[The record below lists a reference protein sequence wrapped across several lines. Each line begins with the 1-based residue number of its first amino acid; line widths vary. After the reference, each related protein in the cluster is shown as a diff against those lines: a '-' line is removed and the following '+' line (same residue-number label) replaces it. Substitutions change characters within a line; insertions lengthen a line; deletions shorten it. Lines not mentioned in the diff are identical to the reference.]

1 MSVPNTDRAEIARA
15 LAVLH
20 APDSIVELRALF
32 QRGRKRTAA
41 GYFDGEHRAALVDAA
56 VTLNQDGAAVYVN
69 LNPLD
74 PQLLAR
80 YANRVEDFAAA
91 TATDV
96 NVTGRRWLLIDLDP
110 ARPKDTSATDEQLE
124 TAKATARAIYAELQ
138 ERGWTKPIA
147 AESGNGL
154 HLLYRI
160 DLPNDD
166 ASRDLVKGCLEALAA
181 RFDNAA
187 VKVDRSVFN
196 AARIVKLYGSVAN
209 KGDNLPLA
217 PWRLSRL
224 GLVPAELHPVPR
236 ELLEALADEAKP
248 AERPRANGSAQSGTH
263 AWSDADV
270 SAFLARGGLEV
281 VGEPALHDGAL
292 RWKLRRC
299 PFNPE
304 HGPGEAAVF
313 QTPDGRLGFK
323 CQHSSCA
330 EKHWTD
336 VRELVDGPR
345 ERRQGDEAT
354 KCRTSRTVAA
364 GATPLMRPIPP
375 PEPYPVDALG
385 PVLAPAARALAELVQ
400 VPEALAAGCVLATA
414 GLVAQKQA
422 NVQTLGGARPLALF
436 VLTVAGSGDRKTAA
450 DKVALAPV
458 DEHVRKMHASYEAEL
473 AEWERAKEAG
483 KLDRANARKAAGSGD
498 EYAEALREIAAEPK
512 PRKPWIVCSE
522 PTAEGLVKS
531 LADGQ
536 YAQGIFTDEGGQF
549 IGGHALSEEAE
560 LRTIAMLSRL
570 WQGDRID
577 RVRATD
583 SEHVVLYGRRLS
595 MHLLVQPDVA
605 TRMLGKSLY
614 RSQGFLARWLMA
626 GPDSLAGTRL
636 HNPTLPDPADD
647 PRMRRFWHALGE
659 LLAAPANEDRE
670 VGGLDPP
677 CLALTPEARSLLV
690 QAYDEIEVAQARD
703 GALEGVR
710 EWASKAAE
718 HACRI
723 AGVLT
728 LTSDPMALAVTAETM
743 AGALELTQFYLSEY
757 VRLVGSADVPENI
770 RHAQELL
777 TWLRQKKRATVTARD
792 VMRLGPGRAIRHG
805 DAAKAALR
813 TLAEHGWLTTEDGKT
828 YVVNQAALA
837 EDAAP

>member
-1 MSVPNTDRAEIARA
+1 MRSVNQT
-15 LAVLH
+15 
-20 APDSIVELRALF
+20 SIVDQF
-32 QRGRKRTAA
+32 
-41 GYFDGEHRAALVDAA
+41 RAALEHAGIEPPAAILDDGELHRFPTNGKAADDSGWYVLHGDGIPAGAFGDWRTGGTHTFRADIGRELTREELDAHR
-56 VTLNQDGAAVYVN
+56 VR
-69 LNPLD
+69 
-74 PQLLAR
+74 LAR
-80 YANRVEDFAAA
+80 IRAERDAEREREHAA
-91 TATDV
+91 
-96 NVTGRRWLLIDLDP
+96 
-110 ARPKDTSATDEQLE
+110 
-124 TAKATARAIYAELQ
+124 
-138 ERGWTKPIA
+138 
-147 AESGNGL
+147 
-154 HLLYRI
+154 
-160 DLPNDD
+160 
-166 ASRDLVKGCLEALAA
+166 
-181 RFDNAA
+181 
-187 VKVDRSVFN
+187 N
-196 AARIVKLYGSVAN
+196 AARAAEIWESAELATDAHPYLQRKRVKAHGLRLHRGALVVPLRADGKLWSLQFIATDGTKLFLTGGRTRGCSHAIGSGTPTVCVVEGFATGASVHEATGHAVAVAFSASN
-209 KGDNLPLA
+209 LRPVAEGLRAEHPGARIIIAGDNDTGGTGQRA
-217 PWRLSRL
+217 
-224 GLVPAELHPVPR
+224 A
-236 ELLEALADEAKP
+236 LEAARAVGGIVAIPPTEGRDWNDVTA
-248 AERPRANGSAQSGTH
+248 AE
-263 AWSDADV
+263 
-270 SAFLARGGLEV
+270 GLEV
-281 VGEPALHDGAL
+281 VRTAI
-292 RWKLRRC
+292 
-299 PFNPE
+299 
-304 HGPGEAAVF
+304 EAA
-313 QTPDGRLGFK
+313 QAPDASDP
-323 CQHSSCA
+323 QPA
-330 EKHWTD
+330 EAANAS
-336 VRELVDGPR
+336 P
-345 ERRQGDEAT
+345 ERGDTASR
-354 KCRTSRTVAA
+354 RTSRTVAA
-364 GATPLMRPIPP
+364 GATPLMRPIAP

>member
-1 MSVPNTDRAEIARA
+1 M
-15 LAVLH
+15 
-20 APDSIVELRALF
+20 
-32 QRGRKRTAA
+32 
-41 GYFDGEHRAALVDAA
+41 
-56 VTLNQDGAAVYVN
+56 
-69 LNPLD
+69 
-74 PQLLAR
+74 
-80 YANRVEDFAAA
+80 
-91 TATDV
+91 
-96 NVTGRRWLLIDLDP
+96 
-110 ARPKDTSATDEQLE
+110 
-124 TAKATARAIYAELQ
+124 
-138 ERGWTKPIA
+138 
-147 AESGNGL
+147 
-154 HLLYRI
+154 
-160 DLPNDD
+160 
-166 ASRDLVKGCLEALAA
+166 
-181 RFDNAA
+181 
-187 VKVDRSVFN
+187 
-196 AARIVKLYGSVAN
+196 
-209 KGDNLPLA
+209 
-217 PWRLSRL
+217 
-224 GLVPAELHPVPR
+224 
-236 ELLEALADEAKP
+236 
-248 AERPRANGSAQSGTH
+248 
-263 AWSDADV
+263 
-270 SAFLARGGLEV
+270 
-281 VGEPALHDGAL
+281 
-292 RWKLRRC
+292 RWKLKAC
-299 PFNPE
+299 PFNYE

-330 EKHWTD
+330 DRHWRD
-336 VRELVDGPR
+336 LRGLVDGPK
-345 ERRQGDEAT
+345 EWRQEVPG
-354 KCRTSRTVAA
+354 CRTSRTVAA

-385 PVLAPAARALAELVQ
+385 PVLGPAARALAELVQ

-414 GLVAQKQA
+414 ALVAQKQA

-436 VLTVAGSGDRKTAA
+436 VLTIAGSGDRKTAA
-450 DKVALAPV
+450 DKVALTPV

-473 AEWERAKEAG
+473 AEWERAKEAS

-605 TRMLGKSLY
+605 TRMLGKTLY

-626 GPDSLAGTRL
+626 WPDSLAGTRL
-636 HNPTLPDPADD
+636 HDPTRPQPDDD
-647 PRMRRFWHALGE
+647 PRIRRFWHALGE

-690 QAYDEIEVAQARD
+690 EAYDEIERAQARD

-728 LTSDPMALAVTAETM
+728 LTSDPMAHAVPAETM
-743 AGALELTQFYLSEY
+743 GGALALTQFYLSEY

-813 TLAEHGWLTTEDGKT
+813 TLAEHGWLTTEDGKV

-837 EDAAP
+837 EDAP

>member
-1 MSVPNTDRAEIARA
+1 MDAVSTATHPDAGEIRRG
-15 LAVLH
+15 LDLLH
-20 APDSIVELRALF
+20 PSGVVELRALF

-41 GYFDGEHRAALVDAA
+41 GYFDPEHRGDLVDAA
-56 VTLNQDGAAVYVN
+56 VKLNADGAAVYVN

-74 PQLLAR
+74 AQLLSR
-80 YANRVEDFAAA
+80 YSNRTEDYAQS
-91 TATDV
+91 TATDA

-110 ARPKDTSATDEQLE
+110 TRPKDTSATAEQLE
-124 TAKATARAIYAELQ
+124 AAKATGRTIYAWLQ
-138 ERGWTKPIA
+138 ARGWPKPIV

-166 ASRDLVKGCLEALAA
+166 ATRDLVKAVLETLAQ
-181 RFDNAA
+181 RFDDAA
-187 VKVDRSVFN
+187 VKVDKSVFN
-196 AARIVKLYGSVAN
+196 AARIVKLYGATAN
-209 KGDNLPLA
+209 KGDSTPAA
-217 PWRLSRL
+217 PWRVSRIVQ
-224 GLVPAELHPVPR
+224 VPDELQAVPV
-236 ELLEALADEAKP
+236 EMLQALASEGEK
-248 AERPRANGSAQSGTH
+248 AERPRTNGAPHDGAR
-263 AWSDADV
+263 AWTEADV
-270 SAFLARGGLEV
+270 ETFLGRAGLEV
-281 VGEPALHDGAL
+281 VGEPGLHDGAM
-292 RWKLRRC
+292 RWKLKAC
-299 PFNPE
+299 PFNDA
-304 HGPGEAAVF
+304 HGRGEAAVF
-313 QTPDGRLGFK
+313 MAADGRLGFR

-330 EKHWTD
+330 DRHWRD
-336 VRELVDGPR
+336 LRELVDGPR
-345 ERRQGDEAT
+345 EGRQEVPG
-354 KCRTSRTVAA
+354 CRTSRTVAA

-375 PEPYPVDALG
+375 PEPYPVEALG

-400 VPEALAAGCVLATA
+400 VPDALAAGCVLAA
-414 GLVAQKQA
+414 AALVTQKQA

-436 VLTVAGSGDRKTAA
+436 VLTIAGSGDRKTAA
-450 DKVALAPV
+450 DKVALSPV
-458 DEHVRKMHASYEAEL
+458 DEHVRKMHATYEAEL
-473 AEWERAKEAG
+473 AEWERAKEAS
-483 KLDRANARKAAGSGD
+483 KLDRSNARKAAGSGD

-512 PRKPWIVCSE
+512 PRKPWIVSSE

-549 IGGHALSEEAE
+549 LGGHALTEEAE
-560 LRTIAMLSRL
+560 LRTIALLSRL

-605 TRMLGKSLY
+605 TRMLGKPLY

-636 HNPTLPDPADD
+636 HDPTRSQPDDD
-647 PRMRRFWHALGE
+647 PRVRRFWHALGE

-677 CLALTPEARSLLV
+677 CLALTPAARSLLV
-690 QAYDEIEVAQARD
+690 EAYDEIERAQARD
-703 GALEGVR
+703 GVLEGVR

-718 HACRI
+718 HACRL

-728 LTSDPMALAVTAETM
+728 LVADPMALAVTGETM
-743 AGALELTQFYLSEY
+743 AGALALTQFYLSEY
-757 VRLVGSADVPENI
+757 MRLVGSADVPENI

-813 TLAEHGWLTTEDGKT
+813 TLAEHGWLATEDGKV
-828 YVVNQAALA
+828 YVVNQAALS
-837 EDAAP
+837 EES

>member
-1 MSVPNTDRAEIARA
+1 MQIVTQAAVVDQFRAAIERA
-15 LAVLH
+15 GIEPPAQILDDGALHRFSTNGKAGDDSGWYVLH
-20 APDSIVELRALF
+20 GDGIPAGAFGDWRTGTTHTFRADIGRELTREEL
-32 QRGRKRTAA
+32 
-41 GYFDGEHRAALVDAA
+41 E
-56 VTLNQDGAAVYVN
+56 
-69 LNPLD
+69 
-74 PQLLAR
+74 
-80 YANRVEDFAAA
+80 ANRQRLERIKAEREAEREREHAA
-91 TATDV
+91 
-96 NVTGRRWLLIDLDP
+96 
-110 ARPKDTSATDEQLE
+110 
-124 TAKATARAIYAELQ
+124 
-138 ERGWTKPIA
+138 
-147 AESGNGL
+147 
-154 HLLYRI
+154 
-160 DLPNDD
+160 
-166 ASRDLVKGCLEALAA
+166 
-181 RFDNAA
+181 
-187 VKVDRSVFN
+187 N
-196 AARIVKLYGSVAN
+196 AARAVEIWDGSGPARDDHAYLRRKGVKAHGLRLHRGALVVPMRADGKLWSLQFIAADGAKLFLTGGRTRGCYHAIGSRTPTVCLVEGYATGATVHEASGLAVVVAFSASN
-209 KGDNLPLA
+209 LRPVAEGLRAKHPEVRIIICGDNDA
-217 PWRLSRL
+217 S
-224 GLVPAELHPVPR
+224 GV
-236 ELLEALADEAKP
+236 
-248 AERPRANGSAQSGTH
+248 GQSA
-263 AWSDADV
+263 
-270 SAFLARGGLEV
+270 AR
-281 VGEPALHDGAL
+281 
-292 RWKLRRC
+292 
-299 PFNPE
+299 
-304 HGPGEAAVF
+304 EAAQAVGG
-313 QTPDGRLGFK
+313 TVAIPNGEGMDWNDVAG
-323 CQHSSCA
+323 A
-330 EKHWTD
+330 EGLAA
-336 VRELVDGPR
+336 VRAAIEAAARDPR
-345 ERRQGDEAT
+345 TAEGVNASHERGDPAG
-354 KCRTSRTVAA
+354 CRTSRTVAA

-385 PVLAPAARALAELVQ
+385 AVLGPAARALAELVQ

-422 NVQTLGGARPLALF
+422 NIQTLGGARPLALF
-436 VLTVAGSGDRKTAA
+436 VLTIAGSGDRKTAA
-450 DKVALAPV
+450 DKVALSPV

-473 AEWERAKEAG
+473 AEWERAKEAA

-605 TRMLGKSLY
+605 TRMLGKPLY
-614 RSQGFLARWLMA
+614 RSQGFLARWLIA

-636 HNPTLPDPADD
+636 HDPTRPQPDDD
-647 PRMRRFWHALGE
+647 PRVRRFWHAIGE

-670 VGGLDPP
+670 VGGLNPP

-690 QAYDEIEVAQARD
+690 KAYDEIERGQARD
-703 GALEGVR
+703 GVLEGVR

-728 LTSDPMALAVTAETM
+728 LTSDPMAHAVTAETM
-743 AGALELTQFYLSEY
+743 AGALALTQFYLSEY
-757 VRLVGSADVPENI
+757 IRLVGSADVPENI

-813 TLAEHGWLTTEDGKT
+813 TLAEHGWLTTEDGKV

-837 EDAAP
+837 EDAP

>member
-1 MSVPNTDRAEIARA
+1 MQIVTQAAVVDQFRVALERAGIEPPAQILDDGALHRFSTNGKAGDDSGWYVLHGDGIPAGAFGDWRAGATHTFRADIGRELTREELEANRQRLERIKAERYAEREREHAVSAARAAEIWDSAEPVPEAHPYLTRKGVQAHGLRLHHGA
-15 LAVLH
+15 LVVPMMAEGKLCSLQFIATDGDKRFLTGGRTRGCYHAIGSRTPTLCIAEGYATGASIHEATGHAVAVAFSASNLRPV
-20 APDSIVELRALF
+20 AEALRAKHPEV
-32 QRGRKRTAA
+32 QIIICGDNDASGT
-41 GYFDGEHRAALVDAA
+41 GQRAALEAA
-56 VTLNQDGAAVYVN
+56 QAVGGAVAIPKGEGMDWN
-69 LNPLD
+69 
-74 PQLLAR
+74 
-80 YANRVEDFAAA
+80 
-91 TATDV
+91 DV
-96 NVTGRRWLLIDLDP
+96 H
-110 ARPKDTSATDEQLE
+110 
-124 TAKATARAIYAELQ
+124 RAE
-138 ERGWTKPIA
+138 G
-147 AESGNGL
+147 
-154 HLLYRI
+154 
-160 DLPNDD
+160 
-166 ASRDLVKGCLEALAA
+166 LEA
-181 RFDNAA
+181 
-187 VKVDRSVFN
+187 V
-196 AARIVKLYGSVAN
+196 
-209 KGDNLPLA
+209 
-217 PWRLSRL
+217 
-224 GLVPAELHPVPR
+224 
-236 ELLEALADEAKP
+236 
-248 AERPRANGSAQSGTH
+248 RAG
-263 AWSDADV
+263 V
-270 SAFLARGGLEV
+270 
-281 VGEPALHDGAL
+281 
-292 RWKLRRC
+292 
-299 PFNPE
+299 
-304 HGPGEAAVF
+304 EAA
-313 QTPDGRLGFK
+313 QGR
-323 CQHSSCA
+323 
-330 EKHWTD
+330 
-336 VRELVDGPR
+336 
-345 ERRQGDEAT
+345 GDT
-354 KCRTSRTVAA
+354 VTCRTSRRVAA

-414 GLVAQKQA
+414 ALVAQKQA

-436 VLTVAGSGDRKTAA
+436 VLTIAGSGDRKTAA
-450 DKVALAPV
+450 DKVALSPV

-512 PRKPWIVCSE
+512 PRKPWIVSSE

-549 IGGHALSEEAE
+549 LGGHALTEEAE
-560 LRTIAMLSRL
+560 LRTIALLSRL

-605 TRMLGKSLY
+605 TRMLGKPLY

-636 HNPTLPDPADD
+636 HDPTRPQPDDD
-647 PRMRRFWHALGE
+647 PRIRRFWHALGE

-670 VGGLDPP
+670 VGGLNPP

-690 QAYDEIEVAQARD
+690 QAYDEIERAQARD

-728 LTSDPMALAVTAETM
+728 LAADPLAHAVTAETM
-743 AGALELTQFYLSEY
+743 AGALALTQFYLSEY

-813 TLAEHGWLTTEDGKT
+813 TLAEHGWLTTEDGKV
-828 YVVNQAALA
+828 YIVNQAAIT
-837 EDAAP
+837 EDAP

>member
-1 MSVPNTDRAEIARA
+1 MQSVNQTSALDQFRAAFERAGIEPPAQILDDGELHRFPTNGNAADDSGWYVLHGDGIPAGAFGDWRTGATHSFRADIGRELTREELEAHRTRLAQIRAERDAEREREHAANAARA
-15 LAVLH
+15 TEIWDSAEPATDAHPYLQRKGIKAHDLRLHRGALVVPMRADGKLRSLQFIAADGAKLFLTGGRTRGCSHAIGSWTPTVSVVEGYATGASVHEATGLAVVVAFSASNLKPVAEALREKH
-20 APDSIVELRALF
+20 PDVRIIV
-32 QRGRKRTAA
+32 A
-41 GYFDGEHRAALVDAA
+41 GDNDESGTGQRAALEAAQAVGGAVAIPPTEGHDWNDVHQAEGLAA
-56 VTLNQDGAAVYVN
+56 VRTGIEAV
-69 LNPLD
+69 
-74 PQLLAR
+74 
-80 YANRVEDFAAA
+80 
-91 TATDV
+91 
-96 NVTGRRWLLIDLDP
+96 
-110 ARPKDTSATDEQLE
+110 
-124 TAKATARAIYAELQ
+124 
-138 ERGWTKPIA
+138 TKR
-147 AESGNGL
+147 S
-154 HLLYRI
+154 
-160 DLPNDD
+160 
-166 ASRDLVKGCLEALAA
+166 
-181 RFDNAA
+181 DNA
-187 VKVDRSVFN
+187 SCST
-196 AARIVKLYGSVAN
+196 GS
-209 KGDNLPLA
+209 
-217 PWRLSRL
+217 R
-224 GLVPAELHPVPR
+224 
-236 ELLEALADEAKP
+236 
-248 AERPRANGSAQSGTH
+248 
-263 AWSDADV
+263 
-270 SAFLARGGLEV
+270 
-281 VGEPALHDGAL
+281 
-292 RWKLRRC
+292 
-299 PFNPE
+299 
-304 HGPGEAAVF
+304 
-313 QTPDGRLGFK
+313 
-323 CQHSSCA
+323 
-330 EKHWTD
+330 
-336 VRELVDGPR
+336 
-345 ERRQGDEAT
+345 
-354 KCRTSRTVAA
+354 VAA
-364 GATPLMRPIPP
+364 GATPLMRPVPP

-414 GLVAQKQA
+414 ALVAQKQA
-422 NVQTLGGARPLALF
+422 NVQTLGGVRPLALF
-436 VLTVAGSGDRKTAA
+436 VLTIAGSGDRKSAA
-450 DKVALAPV
+450 DRVALAPV

-605 TRMLGKSLY
+605 TRMLGKPLY
-614 RSQGFLARWLMA
+614 RSQGFLARWLIA

-636 HNPTLPDPADD
+636 HDPMRPQPDDD
-647 PRMRRFWHALGE
+647 PRIRRFWHALGE

-670 VGGLDPP
+670 VGGLNPP

-690 QAYDEIEVAQARD
+690 QAYDEIERAQARD

-728 LTSDPMALAVTAETM
+728 LTSDPTAHAVTAETM
-743 AGALELTQFYLSEY
+743 AGALALTQFYLSEY
-757 VRLVGSADVPENI
+757 VRLVGSGDVPENI

-777 TWLRQKKRATVTARD
+777 DWLRQKKRTTVTARN
-792 VMRLGPGRAIRHG
+792 VMQFGPSRAIRHG